1 MLGKRFA
8 VEFLIRNPRLVE
20 NSFTGTF
27 SNQRL
32 ERILEF
38 FRVSSHIN
46 WRYVDSEDLSDEK
59 QYIEIF

>member
-8 VEFLIRNPRLVE
+8 VEFIIRNPHLVD

-46 WRYVDSEDLSDEK
+46 WRYVDSEDMSDEK